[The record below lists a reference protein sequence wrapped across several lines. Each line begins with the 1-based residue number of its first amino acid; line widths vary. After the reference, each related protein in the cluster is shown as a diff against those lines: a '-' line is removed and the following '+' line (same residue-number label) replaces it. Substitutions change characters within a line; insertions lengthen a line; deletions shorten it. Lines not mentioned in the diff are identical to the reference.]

1 MKAKIIIIITLAAAC
16 WPGVFSL
23 TYAQDNTYMQAMQ
36 EEVKRGMQ
44 GLILDRMQPPGYIS
58 YHIVD
63 ANTLHVRSV
72 LGGIV
77 RSQERRLIKFDNRTL
92 VINEGIS
99 NENFLDMDN
108 LWSWS
113 RQEDNIP
120 LTGSKDDVRR
130 ALWLVT
136 DNNYKTALSTYESK
150 LSAMRQQNLSPE
162 ERALTDFLPA
172 SKQEIIIPYQA
183 MDIRTKSLEDLA
195 AAASSVFSAYGNILS
210 SQVNIYVYDGQVF
223 YHNSEGSIA
232 QYPFQVAAVMAT
244 ASAQAASGEMLY
256 EHYIHFAGNVSE
268 LPAKETLIADIRNI
282 AGYLNTLSTTQAISE
297 PYSGPVLFEGQA
309 VAELFAQL
317 LFGDVDGLIAVR
329 KPILGNEQILRF
341 APDRVRENSL
351 EARIGRRI
359 ISRDL
364 SIVAQPRLASYMGVN
379 LFGTYHVDAEGLPAL
394 EKVSLVENGVLNS
407 VLSSRVPTLRVQE
420 SNAHARLGLSMGSV
434 RTVTAPGVIKM
445 TADEEASFSMQEL
458 KEMLLR
464 EAEDEGLDY
473 AYIVRKVVS
482 PAAKFAPDDGLIIM
496 GQPAQQKELSK
507 TIRVY
512 RVYVEDGREEPVSLA
527 EVKGLNIRSLRR
539 ILGASKEM
547 QVYNT
552 MFNPATTQLYSWG
565 FDLTGVPTSY
575 IIPEA
580 LLFEELD
587 IVRETQ
593 QVVKKPP
600 VVENPVNLPR

>member
-1 MKAKIIIIITLAAAC
+1 MNAKTIIKITLAAVC
-16 WPGVFSL
+16 WLGVISGIR
-23 TYAQDNTYMQAMQ
+23 AQEKVYMQAMQ
-36 EEVKRGMQ
+36 EEVQRGME
-44 GLILDRMQPPGYIS
+44 GLILDRMLSPGYIS

-63 ANTLHVRSV
+63 ANTLHIRSV

-77 RSQERRLIKFDNRTL
+77 RSQERRLLKFDNRTL

-108 LWSWS
+108 LWAWS
-113 RQEDNIP
+113 RQDDNIP

-130 ALWLVT
+130 ALWLAT

-195 AAASSVFSAYGNILS
+195 AAASSAFAAYGNIIS

-223 YHNSEGSIA
+223 FHNSEGSMA
-232 QYPFQVAAVMAT
+232 QYPFQVAAVMTT
-244 ASAQAASGEMLY
+244 ASAQAGTGEMLY
-256 EHYIHFAGNVSE
+256 EHFLHFAKDVSE
-268 LPAKETLIADIRNI
+268 LPAKETLIAEVRKI
-282 AGYLNTLSTTQAISE
+282 AEYLNSLSGTQAVSE

-329 KPILGNEQILRF
+329 KPIIGNEQILRF

-364 SIVAQPRLASYMGVN
+364 SIEALPKLTSFQGTN
-379 LFGTYHVDAEGLPAL
+379 LFGSYQVDAEGLPAF

-445 TADEEASFSMQEL
+445 TTDEEASFSLQEL
-458 KEMLLR
+458 REMLLR

-482 PAAKFAPDDGLIIM
+482 PAAKFAQDDGIIIM
-496 GQPAQQKELSK
+496 GQPSQQKELSK
-507 TIRVY
+507 TIRVF
-512 RVYVEDGREEPVSLA
+512 RVYVDDGREEPVSLA

-552 MFNPATTQLYSWG
+552 MFSPATTQFYSWG
-565 FDLTGVPTSY
+565 FDLTGVPASY
-575 IIPEA
+575 IVPEA

-587 IVRETQ
+587 VVRETQ

-600 VVENPVNLPR
+600 VVENPVNIPR

>member
-1 MKAKIIIIITLAAAC
+1 MKAIIIIKIILVTIC
-16 WPGVFSL
+16 WPGVFSGIR
-23 TYAQDNTYMQAMQ
+23 AQENIYMQAMQ
-36 EEVKRGMQ
+36 EEVQRGME
-44 GLILDRMQPPGYIS
+44 GLILDRMLPPGFIS

-63 ANTLHVRSV
+63 ANILHVGSV

-77 RSQERRLIKFDNRTL
+77 RSQERRLLKFDNRTL
-92 VINEGIS
+92 VINEGTS

-113 RQEDNIP
+113 RQDDNIP
-120 LTGSKDDVRR
+120 ITGSTDDVRR
-130 ALWLVT
+130 ALWLAT

-172 SKQEIIIPYQA
+172 EKQEITIPYKA
-183 MDIRTKSLEDLA
+183 MDINKNQLENLTA
-195 AAASSVFSAYGNILS
+195 TASSVFAAYANIIS

-223 YHNSEGSIA
+223 YHNSEGSMA
-232 QYPFQVAAVMAT
+232 QYPFQVAAVVAT
-244 ASAQAASGEMLY
+244 ASAQAGTGEMLY
-256 EHYIHFAGNVSE
+256 EHYIHFASNVSE
-268 LPAKETLIADIRNI
+268 LPAKETLVAEVHKI
-282 AGYLNTLSTTQAISE
+282 AGYLNTLSGTQAVAE

-309 VAELFAQL
+309 VAELFSQV

-329 KPILGNEQILRF
+329 KPIIGNEQILRY
-341 APDRVRENSL
+341 APDRVKENSL

-364 SIVAQPRLASYMGVN
+364 SIEALPKLTSFQGTN
-379 LFGTYHVDAEGLPAL
+379 LFGSYQIDAEGLPAL
-394 EKVSLVENGVLNS
+394 DTVSLVANGILNS

-445 TADEEASFSMQEL
+445 SAGEEASYSAQEL
-458 KEMLLR
+458 REMLLR

-482 PAAKFAPDDGLIIM
+482 PAARFAQDDGFIIM
-496 GQPAQQKELSK
+496 GQPSQKKELSK
-507 TIRVY
+507 TIRIY
-512 RVYVEDGREEPVSLA
+512 RIYVEDGREEPVSLA
-527 EVKGLNIRSLRR
+527 EIKGLNIRSLRR
-539 ILGASKEM
+539 ILGASQEM

-552 MFNPATTQLYSWG
+552 MFSPATTQFYTWG
-565 FDLTGVPTSY
+565 FELTGVPVSY
-575 IIPEA
+575 IVPTA

-587 IVRETQ
+587 VVRETQ
-593 QVVKKPP
+593 QVVKKAP
-600 VVENPVNLPR
+600 VVENPVNIPR